1 MSKLILVLSV
11 LFTLAGCASPGM
23 SGSSI
28 PEDAPARSG
37 GGEGTSTYGVD

>member
-23 SGSSI
+23 SGSEI
-28 PEDAPARSG
+28 PADAQSRKG
-37 GGEGTSTYGVD
+37 GGEGTSTYGK